1 MKACFAPALLI
12 FAIAIISSSC
22 GPKKGEGRETSEDRI
37 E

>member
-22 GPKKGEGRETSEDRI
+22 GREESEGRETSEDRI